1 MKSTDSFVDFNKQKN
16 STYPFPEIFTL
27 ICRRSSNLSSKQ
39 SVVRCDTGLSSIT
52 YLIMPPTLKKL
63 MGHIAFG
70 ASVSAWVRH
79 TFCTYRNF
87 YTVKARVLKLYIWIP
102 HKKIADLYFFSFL
115 SYLPFWSYGPLKIFE
130 KNLVSRISQKV
141 FKLEA

>member
-1 MKSTDSFVDFNKQKN
+1 M
-16 STYPFPEIFTL
+16 EIL
-27 ICRRSSNLSSKQ
+27 
-39 SVVRCDTGLSSIT
+39 V
-52 YLIMPPTLKKL
+52 MPPTLKKL

-70 ASVSAWVRH
+70 ASVSGCVGH
-79 TFCTYRNF
+79 TFCTYCNF
-87 YTVKARVLKLYIWIP
+87 LTVKARVLKFHMWIP
-102 HKKIADLYFFSFL
+102 HEKIANPCFFSFP

>member
-1 MKSTDSFVDFNKQKN
+1 
-16 STYPFPEIFTL
+16 
-27 ICRRSSNLSSKQ
+27 
-39 SVVRCDTGLSSIT
+39 
-52 YLIMPPTLKKL
+52 MPPTLKKL

-70 ASVSAWVRH
+70 ACVGAWVGGWVCH
-79 TFCTYRNF
+79 TFCTYCNF
-87 YTVKARVLKLYIWIP
+87 YTVKARVLKFHMWIP
-102 HKKIADLYFFSFL
+102 HRKIANPCFFSFP

>member
-1 MKSTDSFVDFNKQKN
+1 MF
-16 STYPFPEIFTL
+16 
-27 ICRRSSNLSSKQ
+27 
-39 SVVRCDTGLSSIT
+39 
-52 YLIMPPTLKKL
+52 MPPTLKKL

-70 ASVSAWVRH
+70 ACVGGCVRGWVTLFVPTV
-79 TFCTYRNF
+79 TF
-87 YTVKARVLKLYIWIP
+87 TVKARVLKFHMWIP
-102 HKKIADLYFFSFL
+102 HKEIANPCFFSFP